1 MAKDTGN
8 SGLWNAISR
17 IRDVAFI
24 AAVYLF
30 FAGFIYR
37 YYYLTSFGINPK
49 FEDSALYSVL
59 VYAYSVLDDLFER
72 SSFTHWWLS
81 ALAAVLLVVAV
92 ATNAYLRQTRRL
104 YRWKAARV
112 AVEVRRVAL
121 PVAIVIALLVIPWM
135 FNAAQRAG
143 LSDATKV
150 RSAQNG
156 IDYAVSV
163 TLTEDAAKH
172 YDRDIQSALA
182 SYTLRLVSESDSA
195 YYFLDQPPGYTPTD
209 LRRGGIFV
217 VRKDD
222 VQSIKLALP
231 GRD

>member
-1 MAKDTGN
+1 MAKGAES
-8 SGLWNAISR
+8 SGFWNAISR

-59 VYAYSVLDDLFER
+59 VYAYSVFDDLFQR
-72 SSFTHWWLS
+72 SPFTPWWPW
-81 ALAAVLLVVAV
+81 AIAAVLVVVAV
-92 ATNAYLRQTRRL
+92 STNAYLRETRRL
-104 YRWKAARV
+104 YRWKVARV
-112 AVEVRRVAL
+112 AVELRRIAL
-121 PVAIVIALLVIPWM
+121 PAAIIIALLLIPWL
-135 FNAAQRAG
+135 FNAAERAG
-143 LSDATKV
+143 LSDAAKV
-150 RSAQNG
+150 RSAHNG

-163 TLTEDAAKH
+163 TLTENAEKH
-172 YDRDIQSALA
+172 YDKDIQTALA
-182 SYTLRLVSESDSA
+182 SYTLRLVSESDSV
-195 YYFLDQPPGYTPTD
+195 YFFLDQPSNAEHTGVM
-209 LRRGGIFV
+209 RGGIFV

>member
-1 MAKDTGN
+1 MAKN
-8 SGLWNAISR
+8 AESSGFWNAVSR

-59 VYAYSVLDDLFER
+59 VYAYSVFDDVFRR
-72 SSFTHWWLS
+72 SPFTHWWLS
-81 ALAAVLLVVAV
+81 VLVAVIVVVAV
-92 ATNAYLRQTRRL
+92 GTNAYLRETRRL

-112 AVEVRRVAL
+112 AVELRRVAQ
-121 PVAIVIALLVIPWM
+121 PAAIIVALVLIPWL
-135 FNAAQRAG
+135 FDAAERAG
-143 LSDATKV
+143 LSDAANV
-150 RSAQNG
+150 RLAQNG

-163 TLTEDAAKH
+163 TLTEDAGKH
-172 YDRDIQSALA
+172 YDKDIQSALA

-195 YYFLDQPPGYTPTD
+195 YYFLDQPASAPQTGV
-209 LRRGGIFV
+209 RRAGIFV